1 MRLTSFRYCMLIG
14 ALALAGVAIFYFAKY
29 LVLAVALQNSGVV
42 PDLQQSIRAL
52 WLAFASQ
59 GLLVALLYALVAI
72 RPHAVSREVIVLLGL
87 LHLVESVLQFTFA
100 GSKIVAALLIVT
112 ALFVLLGSALWPK
125 RLTESGVNDA
135 PTPTTAQVGTGK

>member
-1 MRLTSFRYCMLIG
+1 MKLTSFRYCMLIG
-14 ALALAGVAIFYFAKY
+14 AVALAGVAIYYFAKY
-29 LVLAVALQNSGVV
+29 VVLAIALQNSGVV

-87 LHLVESVLQFTFA
+87 LHLVESVLQFAFA
-100 GSKIVAALLIVT
+100 GSRIVAVLLIVT
-112 ALFVLLGSALWPK
+112 ALFVLAGSLLWPK
-125 RLTESGVNDA
+125 RLPA
-135 PTPTTAQVGTGK
+135 PAAATTPSNQL